1 MSRVPSLSRV
11 DEYVAHYAA
20 IDPDR
25 EAFVF
30 GETRISYRE
39 AARLVDR
46 FARAL
51 MAAGVGRG
59 ERVAVLGR
67 SRPESF
73 ISFLATASIGAIWTG
88 LNPKYTL
95 DELAHVVGDAQP
107 SILFGLLDPMALDQE
122 ESLHALRSAGSSVTP
137 VVTRSAAMPGPSTP
151 FDGFL
156 GEADQVS
163 ADQLASARRE
173 VEPMDPMAIVYTSG
187 TTGRPKGA
195 LLSHWGLIRCSAIQ
209 ADHWCKVPPRWTCDL
224 PINHVG
230 WLGDSCFSGLLAGGT
245 QFFAEQFDP
254 AESIRRI
261 GAERLNTW
269 GGVPTMLAL
278 GVETAE
284 FAECDLS
291 TLDRIIWGG
300 AAAPAELLRRL
311 AATGATLS
319 TSYGMTETTGSVT
332 YTDDDA
338 DMATLVTTVGRPD
351 PRYQVRIAGADG
363 RPVPGGEP
371 GEIQVRGD
379 HIFLGYLNDPDATRE
394 AIDPAGWLHT
404 GDVGVMQRDG
414 NIRLVGR
421 IKEMYK
427 SGGYNVY
434 PSEIELA
441 IETHPS
447 ILAAAVVGVPDVLY
461 SEVGVAFVV
470 PVPDAPIG
478 RDELI
483 AYCRRRLANYKVPK
497 RLLFRSE
504 LPQLSIGKV
513 DKSALQR
520 EAIEHLRSARPDE
533 GP

>member
-1 MSRVPSLSRV
+1 
-11 DEYVAHYAA
+11 
-20 IDPDR
+20 
-25 EAFVF
+25 
-30 GETRISYRE
+30 
-39 AARLVDR
+39 
-46 FARAL
+46 
-51 MAAGVGRG
+51 
-59 ERVAVLGR
+59 
-67 SRPESF
+67 
-73 ISFLATASIGAIWTG
+73 
-88 LNPKYTL
+88 
-95 DELAHVVGDAQP
+95 
-107 SILFGLLDPMALDQE
+107 
-122 ESLHALRSAGSSVTP
+122 
-137 VVTRSAAMPGPSTP
+137 
-151 FDGFL
+151 
-156 GEADQVS
+156 
-163 ADQLASARRE
+163 
-173 VEPMDPMAIVYTSG
+173 
-187 TTGRPKGA
+187 
-195 LLSHWGLIRCSAIQ
+195 
-209 ADHWCKVPPRWTCDL
+209 
-224 PINHVG
+224 
-230 WLGDSCFSGLLAGGT
+230 
-245 QFFAEQFDP
+245 
-254 AESIRRI
+254 
-261 GAERLNTW
+261 
-269 GGVPTMLAL
+269 
-278 GVETAE
+278 
-284 FAECDLS
+284 
-291 TLDRIIWGG
+291 
-300 AAAPAELLRRL
+300 
-311 AATGATLS
+311 
-319 TSYGMTETTGSVT
+319 MTETTGSVT